1 MRSANGLTSLRS
13 NWNYIRCRP
22 NHLYTFPLSIFTLK
36 PPNLKFLSLFEHIG
50 YFRTHRNI
58 GKMMSKFFIFAVVV
72 VPSVFALQLQPALQL
87 PAERQ
92 FGKAIVL
99 AYVVER
105 LSWMLERSIK
115 SISLGALECS
125 IPIHKFSV
133 CILVACV
140 IGYIQ
145 SVYWPKIIGTWKHW
159 KRREMNRVL
168 QLWKQMQKVYKVSC
182 IEIRLL

>member
-1 MRSANGLTSLRS
+1 
-13 NWNYIRCRP
+13 
-22 NHLYTFPLSIFTLK
+22 
-36 PPNLKFLSLFEHIG
+36 
-50 YFRTHRNI
+50 
-58 GKMMSKFFIFAVVV
+58 MSKFFIFAAVV

-87 PAERQ
+87 PNERQ

-105 LSWMLERSIK
+105 LSWILERSIK

-133 CILVACV
+133 CVLVACV

-145 SVYWPKIIGTWKHW
+145 SVYWPKIIGTWQHW
-159 KRREMNRVL
+159 KRKRNQEMAQEMAKVL
-168 QLWKQMQKVYKVSC
+168 QL
-182 IEIRLL
+182 